1 MGCGRGQLTYEN
13 VISNLNVISK
23 GALKSLKIHKKI
35 KNTVAILKLF
45 PGISRENVLSLLKN
59 DFFDAIILQTYGC
72 GNSLQEK
79 WFLDELKE
87 YTSKGKI
94 LINASQCETGNIV
107 QGRYRT
113 SQQFI
118 DLDVISSFDMTLESI
133 VTKTMLLLGETN
145 NKKTFKEKF
154 QKSFCG
160 ELTKVPK

>member
-1 MGCGRGQLTYEN
+1 MGVE
-13 VISNLNVISK
+13 
-23 GALKSLKIHKKI
+23 KI

-45 PGISRENVLSLLKN
+45 PGISRENVFSLLKN

-87 YTSKGKI
+87 FTRKGKI

-107 QGRYRT
+107 QGRYKT

-133 VTKTMLLLGETN
+133 VTKTMLILGETN
-145 NKKTFKEKF
+145 NKKLFKEKF